1 MPSLSPKIIR
11 SGLEELRKLVLNAR
25 GAYGAQRVE
34 RAADEVPNLEDQY
47 TLGALKK
54 AFTGPNA
61 KSVMTLDP
69 ADFQKYANPLSP
81 NYDPLTKQ
89 GYYDEALGAK
99 PTLSSILGTGGFDA
113 IPQLKLWQMAP
124 GDIPE
129 VLGHQGRHRNAALA
143 AAGYDR
149 TLVQGLPLNTSMD
162 FQPQNADL
170 SSLPHST
177 QEEYISA
184 LQARLAQ
191 HPGIYAELHQSLPQV
206 LRATP
211 NQFKKGGLVQAC
223 GCKHGA

>member
-1 MPSLSPKIIR
+1 MPSLSPNIIR

-113 IPQLKLWQMAP
+113 IP
-124 GDIPE
+124 
-129 VLGHQGRHRNAALA
+129 
-143 AAGYDR
+143 
-149 TLVQGLPLNTSMD
+149 
-162 FQPQNADL
+162 
-170 SSLPHST
+170 HST